1 MSNYHLI
8 TLILTFV
15 IHFVGTLSYAV
26 RIVGVNTKKV
36 ALTLSLFNILVL
48 VSRTANTFQAPL
60 VANIIEKDIVA
71 GILTPQEFFFHSIIF
86 SATFGTL
93 IGILCIPTFQ
103 RMLGHA
109 VNEFSVSKSM
119 IRVVFKIF
127 DKKFWSVLNKSI
139 TIPSAKNLD
148 FSILKG
154 KISFWYVLI
163 NLLGTSILTIGVIA
177 AIYAGYLN
185 PDFRTTSSNLSSVI
199 NGFATFFMLIF
210 LDPYLSIMV
219 DETVHKKMAENVFR
233 RYMVLLLFSRL
244 FGTILA
250 QFMLYPAAEIISMI
264 AEKL

>member
-1 MSNYHLI
+1 MSNYHI
-8 TLILTFV
+8 FTLILTFI
-15 IHFVGTLSYAV
+15 IHLVGTLSYSV

-60 VANIIEKDIVA
+60 VANITEKDIVA
-71 GILTPQEFFFHSIIF
+71 GILTPQNVFFHSIIF
-86 SATFGTL
+86 AATIGTL
-93 IGILCIPTFQ
+93 IGIILIPTFQ

-109 VNEFSVSKSM
+109 VQDFSNSKS
-119 IRVVFKIF
+119 IFRVIFRIF
-127 DKKFWSVLNKSI
+127 DKKFWSVFKSSI
-139 TIPSAKNLD
+139 TIPSIKNLD

-154 KISFWYVLI
+154 KISYWYILI

-244 FGTILA
+244 LGTILA
-250 QFMLYPAAEIISMI
+250 QFLLYPAAQIISMI
-264 AEKL
+264 AERL

>member
-1 MSNYHLI
+1 MSNYHII
-8 TLILTFV
+8 TLILTFI
-15 IHFVGTLSYAV
+15 IHYVGTLSYAV

-71 GILTPQEFFFHSIIF
+71 GNLNPQEFFFHSIILA
-86 SATFGTL
+86 ATFGTL
-93 IGILCIPTFQ
+93 FGIACIPTFQ
-103 RMLGHA
+103 RMLGLA
-109 VNEFSVSKSM
+109 VQEFSESKS
-119 IRVVFKIF
+119 IFKVILKIF
-127 DKKFWSVLNKSI
+127 DKKFWTIFFKSI
-139 TIPSAKNLD
+139 TVPTAKNLD
-148 FSILKG
+148 FSILRG
-154 KISFWYVLI
+154 KISYWYILI
-163 NLLGTSILTIGVIA
+163 NLLGTSILTIGVIS
-177 AIYAGYLN
+177 AIYAGYLS

-219 DETVHKKMAENVFR
+219 DETVHGKMAENIFR

-250 QFMLYPAAEIISMI
+250 QFMLYPAAEIISLI
-264 AEKL
+264 AERL